1 MEMSAPNIAATKLNV
16 YGLDQICDDIVSG
29 KSFRQIAQELEMS
42 VGSLITWVRHPER
55 SARVLESRALSAQLW
70 DEMATQKI
78 EDADTDFQLTQA
90 RELAHH
96 YRWRASKIAPK
107 EYGDKQQVDVSGSL
121 TLRDLV
127 KASLPDKE

>member
-1 MEMSAPNIAATKLNV
+1 
-16 YGLDQICDDIVSG
+16 
-29 KSFRQIAQELEMS
+29 
-42 VGSLITWVRHPER
+42 
-55 SARVLESRALSAQLW
+55 LW